1 MERSARRRLVAHI
14 VGRLVLAAV
23 LGGATILFYACACV
37 VGELIGGYETLL
49 TMFIDDVAS
58 RCSQN
63 LATRVV
69 LAVFTGSTSLF
80 FTRTQ

>member
-1 MERSARRRLVAHI
+1 MERWARRRPVAHI

-23 LGGATILFYACACV
+23 LGGAAILFYACACV
-37 VGELIGGYETLL
+37 VGEMIDGYDSLL
-49 TMFIDDVAS
+49 RMLIDDVAS